1 MDVSVIIPNFLYLGS
16 AKFANNLD
24 HLRAMKITHIVNLAG
39 KRPFEDNSEFSYLKL
54 HLTHS
59 DDDLISKLFEIEKFI
74 DDAKKSSTTKKET
87 RVLVHCL
94 AGINRSAS
102 IVVGYIALKN
112 PDWSLKKS
120 LEFVQSKRKIKP
132 ANALLNQLEQML
144 NKAKESKNKFENENQ
159 QTKAPILTNINEKE
173 EIGKKE
179 IENGKEEEQEEE
191 QTKTNKKN

>member
-39 KRPFEDNSEFSYLKL
+39 KRPFEDSNEFSYLKL

-59 DDDLISKLFEIEKFI
+59 DDDLIEKLVEIEKFI
-74 DDAKKSSTTKKET
+74 DDAKKSSTQKKET
-87 RVLVHCL
+87 HVLVHCL

-112 PDWSLKKS
+112 PDWGLKKS
-120 LEFVQSKRKIKP
+120 LEFVSSKRKIKP
-132 ANALLNQLEQML
+132 ATALLTQLDQML
-144 NKAKESKNKFENENQ
+144 NKIKQQQQQSKSQLSIATSLEN
-159 QTKAPILTNINEKE
+159 NEQKSDKME
-173 EIGKKE
+173 LK
-179 IENGKEEEQEEE
+179 KEEENLKEE
-191 QTKTNKKN
+191 QN